1 MIKGFKEFIAQG
13 NALELA
19 VAVII
24 GGAFKPI
31 VDAITK
37 VIMTIIGQLIG
48 SPNFDTLGAFTLK
61 GGFHLATAEEAS
73 VENAADLYVMPGTI
87 LTTIINFLLVAAA
100 VYFCIVVPMNK
111 MRALQKKQEEEK
123 PAEPTDVELLG
134 EIRDL
139 LAARAH

>member
-24 GGAFKPI
+24 GAAFKPI

-37 VIMTIIGQLIG
+37 VILDIIGQIVG
-48 SPNFDTLGAFTLK
+48 QPNFDSIGQFK
-61 GGFHLATAEEAS
+61 IFAS
-73 VENAADLYVMPGTI
+73 STEYIQPGTI
-87 LTTIINFLLVAAA
+87 LTAVVNFFFIAIA
-100 VYFCIVVPMNK
+100 VYFAIVMPMNK
-111 MRALQKKQEEEK
+111 IKERMAKQKAEEE
-123 PAEPTDVELLG
+123 ANEVTDVELLT

-139 LAARAH
+139 LSANAAKH